1 MRAARVSASCS
12 AKRLDTQIS
21 PFISERRETAQLLV
35 FTRRFKCENS
45 TRRGVDLGVTVTSD
59 PSFALQALTFVLG
72 GILLGTVSGLTPG
85 LHANNFALI
94 LAGLAP
100 LIPGPPLLVGAAM
113 LSAGVVHTFLDV
125 VPALALGVPDA
136 DMAVMALPGH
146 RLVLEGRGYEAL
158 RLSAMGSALAVLFAV
173 PLAIPVTV
181 IMVEAWPTLVENM
194 SLVLGTVVAIMLL
207 TERSLSGF
215 FGGIL
220 AFSIS
225 ALLGM
230 AALDLNPEA
239 PLHGDILAPLFA
251 GLFGAPILIDAMK
264 GAGIPKQTGKTI
276 TIPKRLVLI
285 PAAAGAMAGAVVG
298 YLPGV
303 SSAIAAVIALL
314 FLPGSSGDR
323 GFVIATSGVN
333 TANTI
338 FALFALVAL
347 GAPRTGVLVAI
358 KRAEVPLNLPVLLSS
373 VAIAAAVGFVLV
385 LVVGDW
391 YLRVIGTID
400 HTKLCVVILA
410 LLVVLSYVF
419 AGTMGIVVFLVS
431 ALVGFIPVRFGAARV
446 HLMGVLIGPVVLWY
460 W

>member
-1 MRAARVSASCS
+1 M
-12 AKRLDTQIS
+12 
-21 PFISERRETAQLLV
+21 
-35 FTRRFKCENS
+35 
-45 TRRGVDLGVTVTSD
+45 DLGVTLSSD
-59 PSFALQALTFVLG
+59 PTFAVHALAFVLG
-72 GILLGTVSGLTPG
+72 GVLLGTLSGLTPG

-158 RLSAMGSALAVLFAV
+158 RLSALGSALAVVFAV
-173 PLAIPVTV
+173 PLAVPVTLV
-181 IMVEAWPTLVENM
+181 MVEAWPTLVEHM
-194 SLVLGTVVAIMLL
+194 PLVLGTVVAIMLL
-207 TERSLSGF
+207 TERTIAGF
-215 FGGIL
+215 VGGVF

-225 ALLGM
+225 ALLGLS
-230 AALDLNPEA
+230 ALDLDPAA

-251 GLFGAPILIDAMK
+251 GLFGAPILIDAMS
-264 GAGIPKQTGKTI
+264 GAGVPKQTGKAI
-276 TIPKRLVLI
+276 TIPRKLVLL
-285 PAAAGAMAGAVVG
+285 PAAAGAIAGAVVG

-314 FLPGSSGDR
+314 ILPGSSGDR

-347 GAPRTGVLVAI
+347 GSPRTGVLVAI
-358 KRAEVPLNLPVLLSS
+358 ERAEVPLNLPVLLSS
-373 VAIAAAVGFVLV
+373 VAIAAAAGFLLV

-391 YLRVIGTID
+391 YLRVIGTVD
-400 HTKLCVVILA
+400 YTRLCLLILA

-419 AGTMGIVVFLVS
+419 AGAVGIAVFLVS
-431 ALVGFIPVRFGAARV
+431 ALVGFIPVRFGANRV
-446 HLMGVLIGPVVLWY
+446 HLMGVLIGPIALFY
-460 W
+460 YGL

>member
-1 MRAARVSASCS
+1 
-12 AKRLDTQIS
+12 
-21 PFISERRETAQLLV
+21 
-35 FTRRFKCENS
+35 
-45 TRRGVDLGVTVTSD
+45 VDLGVTLTND
-59 PSFALQALTFVLG
+59 PSFALQALVFVLG
-72 GILLGTVSGLTPG
+72 GVLLGTISGLTPG

-100 LIPGPPLLVGAAM
+100 LIPGPPLFVGAAM

-158 RLSAMGSALAVLFAV
+158 RLSAMGSALAVVFAV
-173 PLAIPVTV
+173 PLAIPVTL
-181 IMVEAWPTLVENM
+181 IMVEAWPTLVEHM
-194 SLVLGTVVAIMLL
+194 PLVLGTVVAIMLL

-215 FGGIL
+215 FGGLL

-225 ALLGM
+225 ALLGL
-230 AALDLNPEA
+230 AALDLDPAA

-251 GLFGAPILIDAMK
+251 GLFGAPILIDAMD
-264 GAGIPKQTGKTI
+264 GAGIPKQTGKKI
-276 TIPKRLVLI
+276 TIPRRLVLL
-285 PAAAGAMAGAVVG
+285 PAAAGALAGAVVG
-298 YLPGV
+298 YLPGI

-314 FLPGSSGDR
+314 MLPGSSGDR

-358 KRAEVPLNLPVLLSS
+358 ERAEVPLNLPVLLSS
-373 VAIAAAVGFVLV
+373 VAIAAAAGFVLV

-391 YLRVIGTID
+391 YMRVIGTVD
-400 HTKLCVVILA
+400 YTKLCFVILV
-410 LLVVLSYVF
+410 LLVLLSYVF
-419 AGTMGIVVFLVS
+419 AGAVGIVVFLVS
-431 ALVGFIPVRFGAARV
+431 ALVGFIPVRFGANRV
-446 HLMGVLIGPVVLWY
+446 HLMGVLIGPVALFY
-460 W
+460 HGL